1 MRKRFCSRA
10 SMLQTDSSLQR
21 ILITIHGCIQGV
33 GFRPFIYR
41 LALQH
46 KLVGSIRNTCTG
58 VKIDVQG
65 AKEAI
70 SKFQQEIVRQK
81 PERATIAEFILRQT
95 SHCDFTSFQIMTS
108 ESDSDKALALMPDTA
123 MCIECLQELFDPKN
137 RRYQYPFLH
146 CISCGPRFSLF
157 LRMPFDRD
165 HTTMT
170 EFCMCEDCKDEYTNP
185 ENRRFYSQT
194 NCCPKC
200 GPQLKLVGTKADEI
214 ASEADAL
221 DTAVW
226 YLQQG
231 KILAMKNTGG
241 YLLLADA
248 TNEEVVQQL
257 RLKKHRQ
264 SKPFAIL
271 MPNLLG
277 VENIAHLDYIEKNIL
292 TSAAAPIVL
301 LRKKPGN
308 HDIAFSVA
316 HESPYYG
323 VMLPHNALQHLLI
336 RRFAKPLVAT
346 SGNISGKPLCIT
358 EQEAFEELSAIA
370 DLFLIHNREIKHR
383 LDDSIVH
390 VIAGHSVVMRKARG
404 YIPFAIPVP
413 ESLKI
418 ENSQSLFAAGSQM
431 KNSFAFLK
439 QDHIYM
445 SQYIGNLDSF
455 DGCRAYDRE
464 VNNWETLLG
473 LQNIEGVCDKHPDYY
488 SSEYLRKRSISSEGI
503 QHHKA
508 HVWAAMVDNKL
519 SPPFF
524 SLAWDGTGWGDDE
537 VIWGAEAFLTT
548 EKGINRVASLYPFSL
563 PGGEKAIREPRR
575 TMLGLFYAMFGN
587 EILPPYDAWLHK
599 SFTKEELAI
608 LAVAFKKKINMPICS
623 SMGRLFDAVS
633 ALLGFCMVSDFEGQ
647 AALLLETAAYQ
658 AAAKGITYAMPL
670 VKEKELFLLDWRP
683 MIKQIFKDKIQGV
696 LLADIAM
703 AFHET
708 LARGIVELAEIAG
721 KETVLLTGGVMQN
734 KLLVEKGVSYLK
746 AAGFK
751 PYIHRDIPP
760 NDGGIAVGQLIGK
773 LYQNQAMDKQYVPSV
788 TR

>member
-1 MRKRFCSRA
+1 
-10 SMLQTDSSLQR
+10 MLQTDSSLQR
-21 ILITIHGCIQGV
+21 VLITIRGCVQGV

-41 LALQH
+41 LAHQQ
-46 KLVGSIRNTCTG
+46 KLVGSISNTCTG

-65 AKEAI
+65 TKEAI
-70 SKFQQEIVRQK
+70 SKFQQEIVHQK
-81 PERATIAEFILRQT
+81 PERATIAEFSVNQIPV
-95 SHCDFTSFQIMTS
+95 CGFTSFQITTS
-108 ESDSDKALALMPDTA
+108 ESDSNKALALLPDTA
-123 MCIECLQELFDPKN
+123 MCMECLQELFDPKN
-137 RRYQYPFLH
+137 RRFQYPFLH

-165 HTTMT
+165 NTTMT
-170 EFCMCEDCKDEYTNP
+170 EFCMCEDCKEEYTNP

-200 GPQLKLVGTKADEI
+200 GPQLQLV
-214 ASEADAL
+214 DAKGNRILGKENTL
-221 DTAVW
+221 DTTVQ

-231 KILAMKNTGG
+231 KIVAMKNTGG
-241 YLLLADA
+241 YLLLVDA
-248 TNEEVVQQL
+248 TNEEAVQRL
-257 RLKKHRQ
+257 RLKKHRLN
-264 SKPFAIL
+264 KPFAIL
-271 MPNLLG
+271 MPNLAG
-277 VENIAHLDYIEKNIL
+277 VETIAHLDSIEKNVL
-292 TSAAAPIVL
+292 TSSAAPIVL
-301 LRKKPGN
+301 LRKKPEN

-358 EQEAFEELSAIA
+358 EKEAFEELSSIA
-370 DLFLIHNREIKHR
+370 DLFLIHNRKIKHR

-404 YIPFAIPVP
+404 YIPFAISVP
-413 ESLKI
+413 ESLKA
-418 ENSQSLFAAGSQM
+418 ETPQSLFAAGSQM

-445 SQYIGNLDSF
+445 SQYIGDLDSV
-455 DGCRAYDRE
+455 DNYRAYDRE

-473 LQNIEGVCDKHPDYY
+473 LQNVEGVGDKHPDYY
-488 SSEYLRKRSISSEGI
+488 SSEYLQKRSIPSEGI
-503 QHHKA
+503 QHHNA

-519 SPPFF
+519 LPPFF
-524 SLAWDGTGWGDDE
+524 SLAWDGTGLGDDIT
-537 VIWGAEAFLTT
+537 IWGGEAFLAT
-548 EKGINRVASLYPFSL
+548 EVGISRIASLYPFLL

-575 TMLGLFYAMFGN
+575 TMFGLFHSIFGDK
-587 EILPPYDAWLHK
+587 IPPLYDAWLHE

-608 LAVAFKKKINMPICS
+608 LAVALKKKINTPICS

-633 ALLGFCMVSDFEGQ
+633 ALLGFCMVSNFEGQ
-647 AALLLETAAYQ
+647 AALLLETVAYQ
-658 AAAKGITYAMPL
+658 AATKGIVYAMPI
-670 VKEKELFLLDWRP
+670 VKEKDLFLLDWRQ

-708 LARGIVELAEIAG
+708 LARGIVELAEIAD

-734 KLLVEKGVSYLK
+734 RLLVEKAVSYLK

-751 PYIHRDIPP
+751 PYIHHDIPP
-760 NDGGIAVGQLIGK
+760 NDGGIAVGQLVGR
-773 LYQNQAMDKQYVPSV
+773 LYQNQAMDKQYVSSV

>member
-1 MRKRFCSRA
+1 
-10 SMLQTDSSLQR
+10 MLQTDSSPQR
-21 ILITIHGCIQGV
+21 VLITIRGCVQGV

-41 LALQH
+41 LAHQH
-46 KLVGSIRNTCTG
+46 NLAGSISNTCTG

-65 AKEAI
+65 TKDAI
-70 SKFQQEIVRQK
+70 SKFQQDIVRQK
-81 PERATIAEFILRQT
+81 PERAAIAEFVSRQT
-95 SHCDFTSFQIMTS
+95 PPCDCTSFQITTS
-108 ESDSDKALALMPDTA
+108 ESDSDKTIALLPDTA
-123 MCIECLQELFDPKN
+123 MCMECLQELFDPKN

-157 LRMPFDRD
+157 LRMPFDRG

-170 EFCMCEDCKDEYTNP
+170 EFCMCEDCKDEYANP

-200 GPQLKLVGTKADEI
+200 GPELKLVDAKGNEIRGEEKAFEI
-214 ASEADAL
+214 AAQ
-221 DTAVW
+221 

-231 KILAMKNTGG
+231 KIVAMKNTGG

-248 TNEEVVQQL
+248 ANEKAVQWL
-257 RLKKHRQ
+257 RLRKHRL
-264 SKPFAIL
+264 SKPFALL
-271 MPNLLG
+271 MPCLAG
-277 VENIAHLDYIEKNIL
+277 VGTIAHLDNIEKNVL
-292 TSAAAPIVL
+292 TSPAAPIVL
-301 LRKKPGN
+301 LKKKAGN
-308 HDIAFSVA
+308 HNIAISVA

-323 VMLPHNALQHLLI
+323 VMLPHNALQYLLL

-358 EQEAFEELSAIA
+358 EQEAFEELSSIA
-370 DLFLIHNREIKHR
+370 DVFLIHNRKIKQR

-390 VIAGHSVVMRKARG
+390 VIADHPVVMRKARG
-404 YIPFAIPVP
+404 YIPFAISVP
-413 ESLKI
+413 ESLNAEKS
-418 ENSQSLFAAGSQM
+418 ESLFAAGSQM

-439 QDHIYM
+439 QNHIYM
-445 SQYIGNLDSF
+445 SQYIGDLDSV
-455 DGCRAYDRE
+455 DNCRAYDRE

-473 LQNIEGVCDKHPDYY
+473 IQNVAGVGDKHPDYY
-488 SSEYLRKRSISSEGI
+488 SSVYLRKRNMSSESI

-508 HVWAAMVDNKL
+508 HVLAAALDNKL

-524 SLAWDGTGWGDDE
+524 SLAWDGTGWGDD
-537 VIWGAEAFLTT
+537 VTIWGGEAFLTA
-548 EKGINRVASLYPFSL
+548 EDGMNRIASLYPFLL

-575 TMLGLFYAMFGN
+575 TMLGLFYALFGD
-587 EILPPYDAWLHK
+587 EIPPSYNAWLHE

-608 LAVAFKKKINMPICS
+608 LSVALKKKVNTPICS

-633 ALLGFCMVSDFEGQ
+633 ALLGLCIVSDFEGQ

-658 AAAKGITYAMPL
+658 AATNGIGYAMPII
-670 VKEKELFLLDWRP
+670 KEKDLFLLDWRP

-696 LLADIAM
+696 LHADIAM
-703 AFHET
+703 RFHET
-708 LARGIVELAEIAG
+708 LARGIVELAKIAG

-734 KLLVEKGVSYLK
+734 KLLVEKAVAHLK

-751 PYIHRDIPP
+751 PYMHRDIPP

-773 LYQNQAMDKQYVPSV
+773 LYRISKSNNE
-788 TR
+788 